1 MRTRLFAVA
10 CVAVMGTVAMGTL
23 AMGAAAMP
31 PTAALPRVAQQGA
44 TDGQWRTFASGNG
57 SSRYSPLDQ
66 ITEGNVRDLQIVWTR
81 PSVDQS
87 IVDQAPRSA
96 GRALLAEPLMVNG
109 ILYGSNGVGLVEAF
123 DPGTGETLWVQEPW
137 DEGPDAY
144 LAGGSSRGV
153 AYWADGADRRIL
165 MHRQQYMYALNALT
179 GQAITDFGDGGRVD
193 LTTGLQDGARYGW
206 PGAPMVVGDV
216 LVFGQAMTDVVFEKE
231 GFRGDVQAFDVRTGE
246 LRWTFHTIPQAG
258 EFGNDTWED
267 DAWESIGNAPVWA
280 LFAADEELGYIY
292 MPVTSS
298 TSDMYGGH
306 RLGDNLFTQSLVAVD
321 AATGERVWHYQ
332 LVHHGLWDYD
342 PPAAPILMD
351 LVVDGRPVRAVTQ
364 ITKQAFAYV
373 FDRVTGEP
381 VWPFEERPV
390 PQSLTP
396 GERTSPT
403 QPFPTKPPAFDRQG
417 VTVDDLIDFTPELR
431 AEALEIVERYTLGP
445 LFTPPS
451 IIEDGPNGNLGTIQL
466 PGSQGGGNVQGAS
479 FDPETNILYV
489 PSITT
494 PFVAGLVEGDPE
506 RTNLRYRQGTREW
519 IGGPRGLPLLKPP
532 YGRITAL
539 DMNAGEILW
548 QVPNGHGPRN
558 HEAIRHLDLDPLGSP
573 GRPSPLATSTLLF
586 LSETGRLEPGD
597 ARVPDGMPIEI
608 SANYGEPF
616 FRAYDKTSGNVVW
629 EMELPAR
636 TSGPPMTY
644 FYEGKQYIVVAVGD
658 RQVPSH
664 YVALSLP

>member
-1 MRTRLFAVA
+1 MRTRLYAA
-10 CVAVMGTVAMGTL
+10 AGALAMGTIAMGAL
-23 AMGAAAMP
+23 AMPGAAAMP
-31 PTAALPRVAQQGA
+31 AGAQQGA

-57 SSRYSPLDQ
+57 SSRYSPLGQ
-66 ITEGNVRDLQIVWTR
+66 ITEDNVRDLRIVWTR

-96 GRALLAEPLMVNG
+96 GRALRAEPLMVNG

-123 DPGTGETLWVQEPW
+123 DPATGETLWIQEPM

-144 LAGGSSRGV
+144 LAGSSTRGV
-153 AYWADGADRRIL
+153 VYWADGADRRIL
-165 MHRQQYMYALNALT
+165 MHRQQYLYALNALT
-179 GQAITDFGDGGRVD
+179 GEAITDFGDGGRVD
-193 LTTGLQDGARYGW
+193 LTTGLREGARYGW
-206 PGAPMVVGDV
+206 PGAPTVVGDV
-216 LVFGQAMTDVVFEKE
+216 IVFGQAMTDVVFEKE
-231 GFRGDVQAFDVRTGE
+231 GFRGDVRAFDVRTGE

-280 LFAADEELGYIY
+280 LFSADQELGYIY

-306 RLGDNLFTQSLVAVD
+306 RPGDNLFTQSLVAVD

-351 LVVDGRPVRAVTQ
+351 LVVDGRPIRAITQ

-390 PQSLTP
+390 PQSQTP

-417 VTVDDLIDFTPELR
+417 VTIDDLIDFTPELR

-548 QVPNGHGPRN
+548 QVANGHGPRN

-586 LSETGRLEPGD
+586 ASETGGLAPGG

-608 SANYGEPF
+608 SANYGEPI
-616 FRAYDKTSGNVVW
+616 FRAYDKTDGDVVW

-636 TSGPPMTY
+636 TSSSPMTY
-644 FYEGKQYIVVAVGD
+644 SYEGKQYIVIAVGD
-658 RQVPSH
+658 LQVPSH